1 MLCEDN
7 GCVWRSS
14 RIRSRRRGEQG
25 CNSRKK
31 KRLLRSSTIYEY
43 VISVHTVAGAVR
55 RCSTRAMCILRWS
68 DSNHTNAGSARV
80 AVPVSNARE
89 GRDQFR
95 QQVLR
100 KEKRRKNQASTV
112 LLEAFFAG
120 KVFPLRKIRSSSV
133 LLSLPC
139 VVALLENGSTH
150 NIARATLKSQ
160 CMRGTLEDRFST
172 DTARPCTCAQMPL

>member
-1 MLCEDN
+1 
-7 GCVWRSS
+7 
-14 RIRSRRRGEQG
+14 
-25 CNSRKK
+25 
-31 KRLLRSSTIYEY
+31 
-43 VISVHTVAGAVR
+43 
-55 RCSTRAMCILRWS
+55 MCILRWS

-80 AVPVSNARE
+80 AVPVSNTRE
-89 GRDQFR
+89 RPRPISSAGVKGKQ
-95 QQVLR
+95 
-100 KEKRRKNQASTV
+100 KRRKKNQASTV

-172 DTARPCTCAQMPL
+172 DTARPCTCARCLCKVSRPLLPIKRGARHNTLPTVDVSQ